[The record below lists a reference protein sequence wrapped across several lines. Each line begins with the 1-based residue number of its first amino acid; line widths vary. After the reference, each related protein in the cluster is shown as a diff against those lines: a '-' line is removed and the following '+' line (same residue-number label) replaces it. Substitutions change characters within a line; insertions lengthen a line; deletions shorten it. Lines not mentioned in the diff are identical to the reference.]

1 MLLIGKKVP
10 ARNIIGKV
18 TMLPMTPAVSGFL
31 VTVPT
36 SIPSA
41 AKSIGPKIRKGSS
54 QMDRCHVGS
63 EGEDANSDHQQETSE
78 AQEDVE
84 EYF

>member
-1 MLLIGKKVP
+1 MAVHERRSEGTRHD
-10 ARNIIGKV
+10 ADWEECACERNIIGKV

-41 AKSIGPKIRKGSS
+41 ANSMGPKIRKGIS
-54 QMDRCHVGS
+54 QSVNATC
-63 EGEDANSDHQQETSE
+63 APKAKIPTSHH
-78 AQEDVE
+78 
-84 EYF
+84 